1 MLGSHQDTVR
11 VGTWIAIVIA
21 VVAFLVL
28 LLTGNAHP
36 AEPAAV
42 RTPAS
47 FEHANEVERIL
58 LQRAAVS
65 SAERVSEARALLDR
79 ERRSR
84 LATLARAVT
93 EAGLRVVS
101 GSSPRSLY
109 SSARGIWKQARSW
122 MKISP
127 AERRAL
133 ELLEPEIE
141 AGTADA
147 SMRALYEA
155 LRERERAAL
164 AKRKLGAAKR
174 ALARDKLGRARRR
187 LAAARRHDPSS
198 PRLEALTRK
207 LAEREEL
214 RRIPAP
220 ERRFVVQSELSRE
233 ELRLALELLLGHY
246 EALAGSDA
254 ETDEQRLMRAVA
266 SYLDGEIDRAVAE
279 LRELG
284 SRESEVGSQA
294 RAWLA
299 DPSIV
304 DAELELRR
312 ASRRHRLERALTWV
326 GGNRLRSRGADASLA
341 GLRAWREALT
351 PLNLALA
358 LPARALRGDDAPT
371 EGVRDAAA
379 LYLEL
384 QPDGPLANESRAW
397 IGRAALSGEEQRRT
411 AGWDDGRLVLP
422 PARTAYPRILGRPI
436 LVTTELVGRAGIPAL
451 AARAGAADALL
462 LATSRHALAGES
474 ETLDRDAALALIAE
488 LARGIDA
495 GEIRPFGRN
504 RGSALETVRRL
515 DGAIRSGQV
524 QARVLAWS
532 ERPDRARPALRQLFA
547 DGDAYRVAEVDIERG
562 SKELRASRAILGG
575 EVSCPAQLVCV
586 GRARAWSG
594 QAFAEVG
601 SDGSVRLRTRA
612 SFHGMAVSL
621 QINELVPS
629 ASVSIP
635 IARWLRIDRWLP
647 LGARLGIG
655 LGGVSFGPTVRNFEG
670 LGQAEDG
677 IASSEL

>member
-1 MLGSHQDTVR
+1 M
-11 VGTWIAIVIA
+11 WIAIVIA
-21 VVAFLVL
+21 AVAFLVL
-28 LLTGNAHP
+28 LLTGNAYP

-42 RTPAS
+42 RAPAS
-47 FEHANEVERIL
+47 FERANEVERIL

-84 LATLARAVT
+84 LARLARAVT
-93 EAGLRVVS
+93 DVGLRVAS
-101 GSSPRSLY
+101 GGSPRSLY

-122 MKISP
+122 LKISP

-147 SMRALYEA
+147 SMRALYET

-187 LAAARRHDPSS
+187 LAAARRHDPTS
-198 PRLEALTRK
+198 PRLEVLTRK

-220 ERRFVVQSELSRE
+220 ERRFAIQSELSRE
-233 ELRLALELLLGHY
+233 ELRLAVEFLLGHY
-246 EALAGSDA
+246 EALAGSDG
-254 ETDEQRLMRAVA
+254 ETDERRLMRAVA
-266 SYLDGEIDRAVAE
+266 SYLDGEVDRAVAE
-279 LRELG
+279 LRELA
-284 SRESEVGSQA
+284 SRESEVGSHA

-304 DAELELRR
+304 DADFELRR

-326 GGNRLRSRGADASLA
+326 GGKRLRSQGANPSLA
-341 GLRAWREALT
+341 GLRAWGEALT

-384 QPDGPLANESRAW
+384 QPDGPLADKSRAW
-397 IGRAALSGEEQRRT
+397 IGRAALSGEGLRSG
-411 AGWDDGRLVLP
+411 AAWDDGRLVLP
-422 PARTAYPRILGRPI
+422 PARTSYSRILGRPI
-436 LVTTELVGRAGIPAL
+436 LVTAELLESAGIPAL
-451 AARAGAADALL
+451 AERAGAAEALL

-474 ETLDRDAALALIAE
+474 EPLDRDAALALIAE

-495 GEIRPFGRN
+495 AEIRPFGRN
-504 RGSALETVRRL
+504 RRSALETLRRL

-532 ERPDRARPALRQLFA
+532 ERPDGARPALRELFA
-547 DGDAYRVAEVDIERG
+547 DGDGYRVADVDIERR

-575 EVSCPAQLVCV
+575 EVSCPTQLVCV
-586 GRARAWSG
+586 GRNRAWSG
-594 QAFAEVG
+594 QAFAEVKP
-601 SDGSVRLRTRA
+601 SGSVRLRTRA

-655 LGGVSFGPTVRNFEG
+655 LGGVSFGATIRDFEG
-670 LGQAEDG
+670 LRQAEDG
-677 IASSEL
+677 VASSEL